1 MTGIQYVTDEQG
13 RKIAVQIDLR
23 QHAELWEEFEDVLV
37 SESRRGEESVPLDK
51 VKARLGISESSR
63 G

>member
-1 MTGIQYVTDEQG
+1 MTGIRYLTDEDG

-37 SESRRGEESVPLDK
+37 SESRRAEVSIPLDR
-51 VKARLGISESSR
+51 VKAKLSNVGSKRA
-63 G
+63 